1 MITGINGSKSI
12 YRANINVNLKEEIV
26 IQIKSGIRIN
36 IEVSVKVLKNII
48 VQKRLYL
55 ESCYMYL

>member
-12 YRANINVNLKEEIV
+12 YCANINVNLKEEIV

-48 VQKRLYL
+48 V
-55 ESCYMYL
+55 

>member
-12 YRANINVNLKEEIV
+12 YRVNINVNLKEEIV

-36 IEVSVKVLKNII
+36 IEVSVKILKNII

>member
-12 YRANINVNLKEEIV
+12 YRVNINVNLKEEIV

-48 VQKRLYL
+48 V
-55 ESCYMYL
+55 

>member
-48 VQKRLYL
+48 V
-55 ESCYMYL
+55 